1 MCLVVVRIPSEAGK
15 ETVAERIDD
24 WALFVGRLGTG
35 MARAVDF
42 QRATIWL
49 LTIQDALE
57 AVKASVTCGPTGTT
71 NSGRRGIEVPGVLGI
86 SLSEARETLEAADL
100 LFLVRPGI
108 SDEPPGTILWQSPRQ
123 GERLLP
129 GDSVNLVVADE
140 RPRCYEYAES
150 C

>member
-42 QRATIWL
+42 QTRHDLVADD
-49 LTIQDALE
+49 IQNALE
-57 AVKASVTCGPTGTT
+57 AVMASVTCGPTGTT

-86 SLSEARETLEAADL
+86 SLSEARETLEAAGPL
-100 LFLVRPGI
+100 LG
-108 SDEPPGTILWQSPRQ
+108 G
-123 GERLLP
+123 
-129 GDSVNLVVADE
+129 
-140 RPRCYEYAES
+140 AEAFG
-150 C
+150 